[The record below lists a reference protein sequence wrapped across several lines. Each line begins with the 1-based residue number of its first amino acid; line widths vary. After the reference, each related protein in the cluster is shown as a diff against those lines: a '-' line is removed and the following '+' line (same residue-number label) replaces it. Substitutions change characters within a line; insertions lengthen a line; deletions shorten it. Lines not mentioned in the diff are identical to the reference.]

1 MTFLHLDL
9 GSHWKS
15 NNRNYFFLQ
24 ENFVFPKFLTC
35 HFDGKQRKEWGKKH
49 DFIAICVTGAG
60 MEKEKFLADAPLES
74 GTGAAMAWEVFR
86 VLEDWAIDKRIIAF
100 STDSTS
106 SNTGIDNG

>member
-1 MTFLHLDL
+1 
-9 GSHWKS
+9 
-15 NNRNYFFLQ
+15 
-24 ENFVFPKFLTC
+24 
-35 HFDGKQRKEWGKKH
+35 
-49 DFIAICVTGAG
+49 